1 MSSKAKD
8 GRSASGTVKVEPGK
22 LAGDWRSSL
31 RNHARRRWLEVLDC
45 MANGEALPPRDISDV
60 TPLFAHLGTQ
70 ADEVIGLVDRFAV
83 GAAIEAFGDGV
94 REGKPGEE
102 FEAQLD
108 TILDGLSKLD
118 LKASQAR
125 LVEAERREEAARPR
139 VFQSELWQLLHK
151 TRESAE
157 LSYAREID
165 LVELD
170 RRILFML
177 NSMGPQVPAGLSA
190 AIGVDKAQVSRSVK
204 RLLELGLV
212 KRSQIRSPVSLTR
225 DGEAL
230 THRLMRLAELRN
242 RELSFDVSD
251 DELSEFFG
259 VMQILLDRAV
269 NLYEIER
276 DLAGRI
282 GTGDSETEWRRGIE
296 ARRAGE
302 PIAIDRSR
310 IVSPLLTLSAYFSRS
325 GALAFKRKTGLSNFE
340 AWVLSEIG
348 YDPPTDWPRLVKALE
363 RDHSQAG
370 RTVNHLIERAL
381 VKREGKPGR
390 RHGRFSPTEKG
401 QRLYDTIT
409 ETSLERSEFLM
420 EPIPGERLNAFLATF
435 DKIRR
440 NASAQLERERAFEEL
455 ESS

>member
-1 MSSKAKD
+1 
-8 GRSASGTVKVEPGK
+8 
-22 LAGDWRSSL
+22 
-31 RNHARRRWLEVLDC
+31 
-45 MANGEALPPRDISDV
+45 
-60 TPLFAHLGTQ
+60 
-70 ADEVIGLVDRFAV
+70 
-83 GAAIEAFGDGV
+83 
-94 REGKPGEE
+94 
-102 FEAQLD
+102 
-108 TILDGLSKLD
+108 
-118 LKASQAR
+118 
-125 LVEAERREEAARPR
+125 
-139 VFQSELWQLLHK
+139 
-151 TRESAE
+151 
-157 LSYAREID
+157 
-165 LVELD
+165 
-170 RRILFML
+170 
-177 NSMGPQVPAGLSA
+177 
-190 AIGVDKAQVSRSVK
+190 
-204 RLLELGLV
+204 LLELGLV

-225 DGEAL
+225 EGDAL

-251 DELSEFFG
+251 EELSEFFA

-269 NLYEIER
+269 RLYEIER
-276 DLAGRI
+276 DFAGR
-282 GTGDSETEWRRGIE
+282 TGAGDNDTEWRREIE
-296 ARRAGE
+296 PRRAGE

-370 RTVNHLIERAL
+370 RTVNHLIERGL

-401 QRLYDTIT
+401 QRLFDVIT
-409 ETSLERSEFLM
+409 ETSIERSEFLM
-420 EPIPGERLNAFLATF
+420 EPIPGANLNAFLATF

-455 ESS
+455 ESG

>member
-1 MSSKAKD
+1 MVSRPKEVRKTRGATRAESS
-8 GRSASGTVKVEPGK
+8 RSAI
-22 LAGDWRSSL
+22 DWRAVL
-31 RNHARRRWLEVLDC
+31 RHHARRRWVEVIDC
-45 MANGEALPPRDISDV
+45 MASGEALPPRDISGLA
-60 TPLFAHLGTQ
+60 PLFAAFGTQ
-70 ADEVIGLVDRFAV
+70 AHEAVGIVDRFAI
-83 GAAIEAFGDGV
+83 GAAAEAFAEGM
-94 REGKPGEE
+94 RECDPNED
-102 FEAQLD
+102 FDSQLE
-108 TILDGLSKLD
+108 TILDGFSRLD
-118 LKASQAR
+118 IKASQKS
-125 LVEAERREEAARPR
+125 LVEAERREEATRPR

-177 NSMGPQVPAGLSA
+177 HTLGPQVPAGLSA

-204 RLLELGLV
+204 RLLELDLV
-212 KRSQIRSPVSLTR
+212 RRNQIRSPVSLT
-225 DGEAL
+225 GEGEEL

-251 DELSEFFG
+251 EELAEFFA
-259 VMQILLDRAV
+259 VMQVLLDRAV
-269 NLYEIER
+269 TLYEIER
-276 DLAGRI
+276 ELAAKSGASL
-282 GTGDSETEWRRGIE
+282 TEPEWRRGIE
-296 ARRAGE
+296 VRRTAE

-370 RTVNHLIERAL
+370 RTVNHLIERGL
-381 VKREGKPGR
+381 VKREGRPGR
-390 RHGRFSPTEKG
+390 RHGRFSPSDKG
-401 QRLYDTIT
+401 QRLYDIIA
-409 ETSLERSEFLM
+409 ETSIERSEFLM
-420 EPIPGERLNAFLATF
+420 EPVAADRLAHFLAIF

-455 ESS
+455 EGG